1 MYNKKRRVKY
11 SPYFCYIGLFRIT
24 LFVKGLRCG
33 LEEAITVLLG
43 VFLVTCFT
51 AVTCLLE
58 APPLQEHAIVLMFV
72 YHI

>member
-1 MYNKKRRVKY
+1 MYFFHLNILLN
-11 SPYFCYIGLFRIT
+11 CYIGLFRIT